1 MPRAASTRTAA
12 SGRAGRAWYR
22 RPASA
27 PRRAGVPLAARF
39 GRCSPRCP
47 IAGATVGTHRGT
59 PRQPLSP
66 SWAERALI
74 GTEVAVVATNT
85 AANTTARVELFAKSS
100 RNRVI
105 LSGKV
110 VVTKCPGQAYA
121 DFWLRHPSYATP
133 R

>member
-1 MPRAASTRTAA
+1 MVVSPPGFSAAQSWRSFCCSIWAM
-12 SGRAGRAWYR
+12 
-22 RPASA
+22 
-27 PRRAGVPLAARF
+27 LATLSQS
-39 GRCSPRCP
+39 GRCSGGQVELRL
-47 IAGATVGTHRGT
+47 GVGRHRGT